1 MNTNLYK
8 LETGKM
14 LKSQLRLSEED
25 HIDDGGLALET
36 AKPQLK
42 PPSMFKVLMMNDDY
56 TPMEFVV
63 EVLRSFF
70 GKTEEQATQIMLT
83 VHTEG
88 AAICGMFTKD
98 IAETKAMMVNQYA
111 RDSQHPLLCEVIPA
125 EDEE

>member
-1 MNTNLYK
+1 M
-8 LETGKM
+8 GKM

-42 PPSMFKVLMMNDDY
+42 PPSMHKVLMMNDDY

-63 EVLRSFF
+63 EVLQSFF
-70 GKTEEQATQIMLT
+70 GKTAEQATQIMMT
-83 VHTEG
+83 VHTKG
-88 AAICGMFTKD
+88 AAVCGVFTKD

-111 RDSQHPLLCEVIPA
+111 RECQHPLLCEVIPA
-125 EDEE
+125 EDDN